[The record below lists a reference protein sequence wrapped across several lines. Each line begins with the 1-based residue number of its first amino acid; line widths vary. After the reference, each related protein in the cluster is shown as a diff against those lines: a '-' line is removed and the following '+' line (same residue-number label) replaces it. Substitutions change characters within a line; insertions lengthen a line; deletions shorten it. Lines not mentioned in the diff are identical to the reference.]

1 MCKDIC
7 CGSSS
12 STDAV
17 LSNDKNNR
25 RQRCRSV
32 TALIFRSGAVCL
44 IGAHTEEECIEAA
57 ESVARRAN
65 FSIYV
70 DRPAQ
75 TTVVLNKNN
84 NKQKRYS
91 VSRFRVFAFRICN
104 LAATFH
110 CEKRSS
116 TPIGLDALSI
126 ELKSRLSHQHHKVQL
141 AYQPEC
147 FNGLR
152 LKLTRYCRIDKER
165 NKSKGN
171 KYNNE
176 DTHETPSALIFT
188 SGKVILTGCASK
200 AAIKTLPF
208 FSVSCSSCF
217 FLNFFFLLHFCIP
230 IGQFEFKVQN

>member
-7 CGSSS
+7 CCS
-12 STDAV
+12 DAAAAV
-17 LSNDKNNR
+17 LSNGKNNR
-25 RQRCRSV
+25 RRSHRSV

-44 IGAHTEEECIEAA
+44 IGGHTEEECLEAA

-65 FSIYV
+65 FSVYV

-75 TTVVLNKNN
+75 TTVTLHNN
-84 NKQKRYS
+84 NQQKRYS
-91 VSRFRVFAFRICN
+91 ISRFRVFAFRICN
-104 LAATFH
+104 FAATFH
-110 CEKRSS
+110 CEKGS

-126 ELKSRLSHQHHKVQL
+126 ELKSRLSHHHHKVQL

-165 NKSKGN
+165 SKKSKG
-171 KYNNE
+171 KYDDE
-176 DTHETPSALIFT
+176 DTRGTPSALIFT

-200 AAIKTLPF
+200 SAIKTF
-208 FSVSCSSCF
+208 ATQIHMIISS
-217 FLNFFFLLHFCIP
+217 IP
-230 IGQFEFKVQN
+230 K